1 VADTGARADGGA
13 QMSARP
19 RSRVAYLLAA
29 SHSGSTLTAMLLN
42 SHPEVVTA
50 GELKITALGNIDAYR
65 CSCGSLIR
73 QCDFWAGV
81 TEAMRRRGQSFDIA
95 RPGTHFGDGDTP
107 RYGRFLRPLFRGG
120 LAEHLRDVALALQP
134 GWRAHVARTQAAN
147 SALIESVLEQSGKKV
162 IVDSSKIGIRLKY
175 LLRNPD
181 LDVRVVRLVRDGRAV
196 ALTYMDPAAFADAK
210 DPSLRGGGSGGDRR
224 AERLP
229 VQDAAREWLRSNEEA
244 EALRGLVSADRW
256 IDVRYEEICNQ
267 TDATL
272 RRIFAFLGVDP
283 DAPRPNFRAARHH
296 VIGNG
301 MRLDTTSEVR
311 VDERWRQALTADD
324 LREFDI
330 VAGQFNRRMQYT

>member
-1 VADTGARADGGA
+1 
-13 QMSARP
+13 MSTLR

-42 SHPEVVTA
+42 SHPEIVTS
-50 GELKITALGNIDAYR
+50 GELKITSLGNIDAYR
-65 CSCGSLIR
+65 CSCGSPIR
-73 QCDFWAGV
+73 QCEFWNGV
-81 TEAMRRRGQSFDIA
+81 TERMRRRGVPFDIA
-95 RPGTHFGDGDTP
+95 RPGTHFGDGGTP
-107 RYGRFLRPLFRGG
+107 RYGRFLRPLYRGG
-120 LAEHLRDVALALQP
+120 LAEHVRDAALAVMP

-147 SALIESVLEQSGKKV
+147 ANLIESVLEQSGKKV

-175 LLRNPD
+175 LLRNPA

-196 ALTYMDPAAFADAK
+196 ALTYMDPANFADAR

-229 VQDAAREWLRSNEEA
+229 VQHAAREWLRSTEEA
-244 EALRGLVSADRW
+244 EALRAEVPAQNW

-283 DAPRPNFRAARHH
+283 DALRPNFRAAPHH
-296 VIGNG
+296 VVGNG
-301 MRLDTTSEVR
+301 MRLDSTSEVR
-311 VDERWRQALTADD
+311 LDERWKTSLTEED
-324 LREFDI
+324 LREFDL
-330 VAGQFNRRMQYT
+330 VAGHLNRRMQYT